1 MIKSNS
7 LSRAVTRWSALVSGQ
22 CSPLVLYARP
32 TWRDLSP
39 TWVFQSCEIRN
50 PKRKKKL
57 IIRNNVRSYAQAHVH
72 TRSYMHSHTR
82 THTHTKTRTHVLL
95 YVIFFKSGLRPAGP
109 PLQSFTSVHCTA
121 YTRFYGLLWREK
133 KKKKRNNNKYSKAHT
148 IRFNAFHYYI
158 LYV

>member
-57 IIRNNVRSYAQAHVH
+57 IIRNNVHSYAQAHVH

-82 THTHTKTRTHVLL
+82 THIQKHARTYCYTWFFLNLDYAQRDRRCRALHRCIVPPIHV
-95 YVIFFKSGLRPAGP
+95 
-109 PLQSFTSVHCTA
+109 FTDC
-121 YTRFYGLLWREK
+121 YGEK
-133 KKKKRNNNKYSKAHT
+133 KKEKRNNNKYSKAQT